1 MILPAHPSIGI
12 KKDVPVIGVALVQMC
27 NAKDKDASTNPIQYK
42 DGNMESVCAF
52 SVATI
57 DCVIGRVKMGKWWGI
72 ADRSIGPLRNTIYDI
87 QEPEY
92 ELEYNFSISCGV

>member
-1 MILPAHPSIGI
+1 
-12 KKDVPVIGVALVQMC
+12 MC
-27 NAKDKDASTNPIQYK
+27 NTKGEYASKTPTQYK
-42 DGNMESVCAF
+42 DSDMGSDHAF

-72 ADRSIGPLRNTIYDI
+72 VDRSMGPLRINIYDI

-92 ELEYNFSISCGV
+92 ELEDDFSISCGM

>member
-1 MILPAHPSIGI
+1 
-12 KKDVPVIGVALVQMC
+12 MC
-27 NAKDKDASTNPIQYK
+27 NTKGEDASINPVQYK
-42 DGNMESVCAF
+42 DSDMGSVCAF

-72 ADRSIGPLRNTIYDI
+72 VNRSIGPLRINIYDI

-92 ELEYNFSISCGV
+92 ESEDDFSFSCSV

>member
-1 MILPAHPSIGI
+1 MG
-12 KKDVPVIGVALVQMC
+12 
-27 NAKDKDASTNPIQYK
+27 
-42 DGNMESVCAF
+42 SVRAF

-72 ADRSIGPLRNTIYDI
+72 VDRSMGPLRINIYDI

-92 ELEYNFSISCGV
+92 ESEDDFSISCGV